1 MRLLQFLLLSAR
13 AAGAAFML
21 AAGVILGPLLSRQ
34 KRTGRP
40 VIAFQAYA
48 EHLLYFYEFLIR
60 KLLLDDRV
68 DVILLTWPHPQ
79 FPWRV
84 QTKLRELAVTELG
97 LSPASVVPFW
107 RACWWRF
114 DCMISND
121 ALVLPLLR
129 RTRTCQMFHGPI
141 ISNRFFRRG
150 LVRQPVFD
158 TDLAF
163 PFGPYCRDQILAG
176 SSGRQNLL
184 RVHTVGSP
192 RFDKYF
198 HPGRAKGEY
207 LRTLGLSDSR
217 PVVVYAPHWSELN
230 LPGDA
235 GVDLFRGAVGELA
248 KLTVQIIVKLH
259 AMSMVPGAAGGRNWD
274 DLLRAAESS
283 RVRVDRGMEDVDA
296 MLAAD
301 VLVTGVSGR
310 AFNVML
316 LDKPVVLYPRAH
328 PPAGSLAQTAYDMLC
343 RGAVVADSLHELG
356 ERVQEALA
364 NPQAL
369 SDQRRRVAEAL
380 FANPGHATSE
390 VARILYSS
398 VGTGV

>member
-1 MRLLQFLLLSAR
+1 
-13 AAGAAFML
+13 
-21 AAGVILGPLLSRQ
+21 
-34 KRTGRP
+34 
-40 VIAFQAYA
+40 
-48 EHLLYFYEFLIR
+48 
-60 KLLLDDRV
+60 
-68 DVILLTWPHPQ
+68 
-79 FPWRV
+79 
-84 QTKLRELAVTELG
+84 
-97 LSPASVVPFW
+97 
-107 RACWWRF
+107 
-114 DCMISND
+114 
-121 ALVLPLLR
+121 
-129 RTRTCQMFHGPI
+129 MFHGPI
-141 ISNRFFRRG
+141 ISTRFFRRG
-150 LVRQPVFD
+150 LVRQTVFD

-176 SSGRQNLL
+176 SSGRSKPV

-198 HPGRAKGEY
+198 HPGRTKGEY

-296 MLAAD
+296 LLAAD
-301 VLVTGVSGR
+301 VLVTDVSSR
-310 AFNVML
+310 AFNFML

-328 PPAGSLAQTAYDMLC
+328 PPAGSLAQTTYDMLC
-343 RGAVVADSLHELG
+343 RGAVVAESLHELG

-364 NPQAL
+364 NPLSL
-369 SDQRRRVAEAL
+369 SDQRRRIAEAL
-380 FANPGHATSE
+380 FANPGHATDS
-390 VARILYSS
+390 ATQILYSEL
-398 VGTGV
+398 GLLP